1 MKRLAISAGAVL
13 LLAAAGVCA
22 AADSPM
28 EQCTLQWLDLRAA
41 GKTGGLVYRSFL
53 IQCLKTA
60 PAVPA
65 PKPRASRSEAGG
77 SPTAKPKRPNRMQV
91 CAAQWRDMKANNKT
105 NGMTY
110 RQWSSQCLR
119 SR

>member
-1 MKRLAISAGAVL
+1 MRRLAIYAGAVL
-13 LLAAAGVCA
+13 LGLAATAVA

-28 EQCTLQWLDLRAA
+28 EQCTAQWLDLKAA
-41 GKTGGLVYRSFL
+41 KPTYRPFLV
-53 IQCLKTA
+53 QCLKNP

-65 PKPRASRSEAGG
+65 PKPRVSKASAAQAS
-77 SPTAKPKRPNRMQV
+77 AKPKRPNRMKV
-91 CAAQWRDMKANNKT
+91 CGAQWQVMKANNTT

-119 SR
+119 SH